1 MIPIETTIET
11 LIGSGGWV
19 GAIALVLFVGKQ
31 LLDAYLARR
40 RDKREESTGD
50 LAELG
55 SAVGNASTVNAIMT
69 KSIESLSAENDRLVK
84 RNQHLEIQVSERDEQ
99 IDSLKSRL
107 MNLSE
112 QAANLAKEVT
122 TYQELLRTKSHEVE

>member
-1 MIPIETTIET
+1 VIPIETTIET